1 VPRYRD
7 VDAFLASLAGVA
19 VGGAATYW
27 TQRSVDKRRE
37 KRDATQAVA
46 RLYDDAIA
54 AVATVEAARWGPGL
68 RITTGTFPAV
78 SAGKM
83 KETIEHLE
91 TETLKCFLD
100 AKLAARAALAALH
113 PYSSDLKRF
122 WDKNEAAGQEDFDE
136 LISLLAERRRQLF
149 EVPPDGHMPWR
160 WRRSR

>member
-1 VPRYRD
+1 
-7 VDAFLASLAGVA
+7 
-19 VGGAATYW
+19 
-27 TQRSVDKRRE
+27 
-37 KRDATQAVA
+37 
-46 RLYDDAIA
+46 
-54 AVATVEAARWGPGL
+54 
-68 RITTGTFPAV
+68 
-78 SAGKM
+78 M